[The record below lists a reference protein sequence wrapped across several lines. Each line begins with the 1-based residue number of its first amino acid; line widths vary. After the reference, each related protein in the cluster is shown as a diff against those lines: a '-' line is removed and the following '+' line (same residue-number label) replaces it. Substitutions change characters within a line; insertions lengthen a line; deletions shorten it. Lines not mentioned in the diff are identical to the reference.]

1 MHVSVLGPGAVGSMF
16 GGHLA
21 RAGVDVTLVGRPGPH
36 VDALNDGL
44 RLTLP
49 DGHTETVDV
58 AVTTD
63 PAAAAPADVVLV
75 CVKSYDTEDALSGA
89 RELLADADV
98 CTFQNGLGNAETI
111 AEFVPRA
118 RVLAG
123 TTSHGATL
131 EAPGHVRHAGY
142 GDTRVGRFFAENDDR
157 VRALADALTNAGID
171 TDVVADA
178 RAAVWEKVLVNV
190 GINAATA
197 LARVPNG
204 RLADTDAGTRLVQRA
219 VREAERV
226 ADAEGVDLSEDPV
239 EVSLRVA
246 RETAAN
252 HSSMYQDLDR
262 DRKTEIDSLN
272 GEIVGR
278 GRDHGVETPVN
289 ETLTD
294 LVRLAQQ

>member
-157 VRALADALTNAGID
+157 VRALALGAPKGM
-171 TDVVADA
+171 
-178 RAAVWEKVLVNV
+178 
-190 GINAATA
+190 G
-197 LARVPNG
+197 
-204 RLADTDAGTRLVQRA
+204 GTRAKLPC
-219 VREAERV
+219 AECG
-226 ADAEGVDLSEDPV
+226 ADYHVTEVDESGV
-239 EVSLRVA
+239 
-246 RETAAN
+246 
-252 HSSMYQDLDR
+252 
-262 DRKTEIDSLN
+262 
-272 GEIVGR
+272 
-278 GRDHGVETPVN
+278 
-289 ETLTD
+289 TLTCPD
-294 LVRLAQQ
+294 CGNVVEM

>member
-1 MHVSVLGPGAVGSMF
+1 MHVSVLGPGALGSMF

-36 VDALNDGL
+36 VDALGDGL
-44 RLTLP
+44 HLTLP

-157 VRALADALTNAGID
+157 VRALAAALTNAGID

-239 EVSLRVA
+239 EASLRVA

>member
-21 RAGVDVTLVGRPGPH
+21 RAGIDVTLVGRAGPH
-36 VDALNDGL
+36 VDALGDGL

-157 VRALADALTNAGID
+157 VRALAAALTNAGID

-226 ADAEGVDLSEDPV
+226 ADAEGMDLSEDPV
-239 EVSLRVA
+239 EASLRVA

-289 ETLTD
+289 QTLTD
-294 LVRLAQQ
+294 LVHLAQQ